1 MKRLIPDRRSVGF
14 TLVEV
19 MMAVMIGVMALA
31 GIAVMMV
38 ASVKT
43 FQDVTSMLYLTHRAR
58 LTREYV
64 LRGGNRQHGMREAT
78 TNISLTTDDSHLRF
92 DAADTSEDDVACE
105 LYINPSTG
113 EFRYWRNS
121 WKTLNRPEV
130 RTAPGAF
137 SYDAANRELTCALTS
152 TITRAG
158 TTYTHVQTI
167 RTVVI
172 NDE

>member
-1 MKRLIPDRRSVGF
+1 
-14 TLVEV
+14 

-78 TNISLTTDDSHLRF
+78 TNLALYTADSDLLF
-92 DAADTSEDDVACE
+92 DAADTSEDDVQCA
-105 LYINPSTG
+105 LYTSPSTG
-113 EFRYWRNS
+113 NFWYWRNS
-121 WKTLNRPEV
+121 WKMLNRPEV
-130 RTAPGAF
+130 RTSPGAF
-137 SYDAANRELTCALTS
+137 SYDPGERELTCTVTS

-158 TTYTHVQTI
+158 ITYSHVQTI